1 MMTSRRTL
9 LTALTALTA
18 TALLPFRAL
27 AQASPKKEVLVFYYG
42 WYGTKARSGEN
53 IHWLTPDPA
62 HQHIADSPDYPVGGP
77 YDSLD
82 PAVIAR
88 QMAQIKAAGITS
100 LIVSWWGQTDRTNDQ
115 LRLLLDAAGAQGLK
129 VTAYIELA
137 ASAEGVAAD
146 TLYLHQKYT
155 RHPAWLHLDN
165 KPVIMY
171 FDRLMQTI
179 GLDGWHKAH
188 SLIEKGAPDA
198 MRFIG
203 TANTL
208 KEIEA
213 RKSSFDALHIYSQQ
227 FEGAEFRLIPALWR
241 GRYYRNWVRAQQ
253 GAIVT
258 TATILPGYD
267 DRLLPDRKGKRP
279 VIEREDGE
287 LFRRLWKA
295 VIKAKPDWI
304 LIVSFN
310 EWHEA
315 SQIEPSTAYGTRE
328 LDTCREMSAR
338 FLAL

>member
-1 MMTSRRTL
+1 MTSRRTV
-9 LTALTALTA
+9 LTALTAA
-18 TALLPFRAL
+18 ALLPLRVF
-27 AQASPKKEVLVFYYG
+27 AQARPKKEVLVFYYG
-42 WYGTKARSGEN
+42 WYGTRARSGQD

-62 HQHIADSPDYPVGGP
+62 RQHIADSPDYPVGGP

-82 PAVIAR
+82 PAVITR
-88 QMAQIKAAGITS
+88 QMTQIKAAGITG

-115 LRLLLDAAGAQGLK
+115 LRRLLDAAGAQGLK
-129 VTAYIELA
+129 VTAYVEQVTR
-137 ASAEGVAAD
+137 AEGVADD
-146 TLYLHQKYT
+146 TLYLYREYG
-155 RHPAWLHLDN
+155 RHPAWLRLGG

-179 GLDGWHKAH
+179 GLDGWHRAH
-188 SLIEKGAPDA
+188 SLIEKQAPDA

-213 RKSSFDALHIYSQQ
+213 RRSDFDGLHIYSQQ
-227 FEGAEFRLIPALWR
+227 FEGAEFRLLPALWR
-241 GRYYRNWVRAQQ
+241 AGYYKDWVRAQQ
-253 GAIVT
+253 GAKVT
-258 TATILPGYD
+258 TATILPGFD
-267 DRLLPDRKGKRP
+267 DRLQPDRKGKRP
-279 VIEREDGE
+279 VIKREDGGP
-287 LFRRLWKA
+287 FRRLWKA
-295 VIKAKPDWI
+295 AIAAKPDWI

-315 SQIEPSTAYGTRE
+315 SQIEPSTTFGTRE

>member
-1 MMTSRRTL
+1 MVLAKFSRRTL
-9 LTALTALTA
+9 LSALTA
-18 TALLPFRAL
+18 TALLSFKAF
-27 AQASPKKEVLVFYYG
+27 AQNRPKKEVLVFYYG
-42 WYGTKARSGEN
+42 WYGTKARSGQN
-53 IHWLTPDPA
+53 IHWLNPDPA
-62 HQHIADSPDYPVGGP
+62 REHIADSPDYPVGGP

-82 PAVIAR
+82 PAIIAR
-88 QMAQIKAAGITS
+88 QMAQIKAAGITG
-100 LIVSWWGQTDRTNDQ
+100 LIASWWGQDDRTNDQ

-129 VTAYIELA
+129 VTAYIEQVV
-137 ASAEGVAAD
+137 SAEGAAAD

-179 GLDGWHKAH
+179 GLEGWHKAH
-188 SLIEKGAPDA
+188 GLIEKQAPNA

-208 KEIEA
+208 EEIAA
-213 RKSSFDALHIYSQQ
+213 RKASFDGLHIYSQQ
-227 FEGAEFRLIPALWR
+227 FEGAEFRLFPALWR
-241 GRYYRNWVRAQQ
+241 SRYYRGWVKAQQ
-253 GAIVT
+253 GAKVT

-287 LFRRLWKA
+287 PFRRLWKA
-295 VIKAKPDWI
+295 AITARPDWV

-315 SQIEPSTAYGTRE
+315 SQIEPSTDFGMRE
-328 LDTCREMSAR
+328 LDTCREMSAQ

>member
-1 MMTSRRTL
+1 MTTSRRKL
-9 LTALTALTA
+9 LAALTA
-18 TALLPFRAL
+18 TTLWPFTAFAQKLP
-27 AQASPKKEVLVFYYG
+27 QKEVLVFYYG
-42 WYGTKARSGEN
+42 WYGTKARTGQN
-53 IHWLTPDPA
+53 IHWLNPDPA
-62 HQHIADSPDYPVGGP
+62 RQHIADSPDYPVGGP

-88 QMAQIKAAGITS
+88 QMVQIKAAGITG

-115 LRLLLDAAGAQGLK
+115 LRLMLDAAGAQGLK
-129 VTAYIELA
+129 VTAYIEQVS
-137 ASAEGVAAD
+137 SAGGVAAD
-146 TLYLHQKYT
+146 TLYLHQKYM
-155 RHPAWLHLDN
+155 RHPAWLRRDN

-179 GLDGWHKAH
+179 GLDGWHEAH
-188 SLIEKGAPDA
+188 KLIEKDAPDA

-208 KEIEA
+208 KEIAA
-213 RKSSFDALHIYSQQ
+213 RKSSFDGLHIYSQQ

-241 GRYYRNWVRAQQ
+241 ARYYREWVRAQQ
-253 GAIVT
+253 GTRVT

-267 DRLLPDRKGKRP
+267 DRRLPDRKGKRP

-287 LFRRLWKA
+287 SFRRLWKA
-295 VIKAKPDWI
+295 AIKAKPDWI

-315 SQIEPSTAYGTRE
+315 SQIEPSTAFGTRE
-328 LDTCREMSAR
+328 LDTCREMSAQ
-338 FLAL
+338 FLK